1 MVNNMNSYIVRRG
14 AGEKFTVSVQRP
26 EGAKAPDTEGS
37 LVYIAGEGLW
47 VTMRCFEENP
57 RAIYYNP
64 NGWVY
69 TDSCME
75 IFIDCFPELHKG
87 YINLE
92 MNANGAAFCS
102 FGTDRYARGFL
113 IDMGIPHPEVTV
125 TKGEE
130 NGRAYW
136 QVRSLLRESTL
147 EKLYGVSAKLESGHK
162 MRANFYKCGDH
173 TATPHWASWAPVGEL
188 DFHAP
193 QYFGTLIVE

>member
-1 MVNNMNSYIVRRG
+1 MDSYVVKRG
-14 AGEKFTVSVQRP
+14 EGEKFAIAVHRP
-26 EGAKAPDTEGS
+26 EGAKAPETEGS
-37 LVYIAGEGLW
+37 LVYVAGEGLW
-47 VTMRCFEENP
+47 ITMRCYEENP
-57 RAIYYNP
+57 RAIYHNP
-64 NGWVY
+64 NDWVY

-75 IFIDCFPELHKG
+75 MFIDCFPELHKG

-102 FGTDRYARGFL
+102 FGTSRHVRGFL

-125 TKGEE
+125 TKGQEG
-130 NGRAYW
+130 GRAFW
-136 QVRSLLRESTL
+136 QVKSLLRESAL
-147 EKLYGVSAKLESGHK
+147 ENLYGVKANFESGHK